1 MPDIWHQVAAPIV
14 AMTRKS
20 EGHVR
25 DGHWGPPA
33 HLGEVIA
40 TVDKRCAFMIEYQS
54 IMSDSERPANIVAF
68 APERR
73 ERLRQIVRSRHAV
86 RVEDLRTELGVST
99 ATIRRDLDEL
109 EESGALRR
117 VHGGAVSVDV
127 RPIEARFEAKAARQA
142 PEKQRIA
149 ARAVQLVELDSTVY
163 LDAGS
168 TCLELAR
175 LLAERTDVTVVTNS
189 LPAIVELAGR
199 GPRLVVVGGEL
210 RPLSQAL
217 VGPLSVRLLEELYVD
232 RAFMGTFSLSLDA
245 GLTTTDPS
253 EAFTKERVL
262 ERAREVVLLVDSSKL
277 GTRSFAHAGRLDQI
291 DVVITDTELDDEA
304 ATVFAHA
311 GVRVLVA

>member
-1 MPDIWHQVAAPIV
+1 M
-14 AMTRKS
+14 S
-20 EGHVR
+20 E
-25 DGHWGPPA
+25 
-33 HLGEVIA
+33 
-40 TVDKRCAFMIEYQS
+40 
-54 IMSDSERPANIVAF
+54 SERPASNVVAF

-86 RVEDLRTELGVST
+86 RVEELRSELGVST

-109 EESGALRR
+109 EGSGALRR
-117 VHGGAVSVDV
+117 VHGGAVSLDV
-127 RPIEARFEAKAARQA
+127 HPIEARFEAKAAKHTR
-142 PEKQRIA
+142 EKRRIA
-149 ARAVQLVELDSTVY
+149 ARALRMVDRDSTIF

-199 GPRLVVVGGEL
+199 GPRLVVAGGEL

-232 RAFMGTFSLSLDA
+232 RAFMGTFGLSLDA
-245 GLTTTDPS
+245 GLTTTDPA
-253 EAFTKERVL
+253 EAFTKAQVL
-262 ERAREVVLLVDSSKL
+262 SRAREVVLLVDSSKM

-291 DVVITDTELDDEA
+291 DVVITDAALDEEA
-304 ATVFAHA
+304 ATVFANA
-311 GVRVLVA
+311 GVRVVVA

>member
-1 MPDIWHQVAAPIV
+1 
-14 AMTRKS
+14 
-20 EGHVR
+20 
-25 DGHWGPPA
+25 
-33 HLGEVIA
+33 
-40 TVDKRCAFMIEYQS
+40 MIEYQS

-109 EESGALRR
+109 AESGALRR

-175 LLAERTDVTVVTNS
+175 LLSERTDVTVVTNS

-262 ERAREVVLLVDSSKL
+262 SRAREVVLLVDSSKL

-291 DVVITDTELDDEA
+291 DVVITDTDLDDET